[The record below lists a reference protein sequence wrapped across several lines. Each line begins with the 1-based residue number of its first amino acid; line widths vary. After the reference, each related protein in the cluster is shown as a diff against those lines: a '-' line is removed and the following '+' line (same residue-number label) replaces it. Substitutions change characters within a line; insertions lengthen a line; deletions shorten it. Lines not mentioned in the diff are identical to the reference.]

1 MRYRADL
8 HIHSPF
14 SRATSKAGT
23 LHGLAAWAGVKGI
36 DVVGT
41 GDFTHPGWQRQISGN
56 LEEAEPGF
64 FRLKDPE
71 SEAAARVLPPG
82 LEADPGGVRFVLSAE
97 ISSIYK
103 KDGRVRKVHTV
114 LFVPDMDSVRRIS
127 ATLSGIGNL
136 ESDGRPILGLD
147 CRDLLEI
154 LLENAPEGFLVPAH
168 VWTPWFSLFGS
179 RSGFDAIEECFGDL
193 TGHIFALETGL
204 SSDPDMNRLISA
216 LDRFSLISNSDC
228 HSPAKLG
235 REANIFTT
243 GFDFYSLRDGLREP
257 VDAGGRQRFAA
268 TVEFYPEEGKYHLDG
283 HRKCGIS
290 LEPAET
296 RRMKGI
302 CPVCGN
308 PLTVGVLSRVME
320 LADRERPRYTPGAPA
335 VFSLVPLP
343 ELLGELLGTGPA
355 SKRVSDAYV
364 RLIRRFGSE
373 LDILLE
379 TDTAALAAEAS
390 PLLAEAVARVRTG
403 RVIRSAGYDGAY
415 GTIRVFSDQERKEF
429 GGQMQLFPAG
439 PARTAAPA
447 KKNPLPGSDP
457 PGPPVVSG
465 PVASRGLNPEQEKA
479 VAAEARHIL
488 VNAGPGTGK
497 THTLVQRVVRHVRQ
511 GRTPCTVIT
520 FTNRAADELRQRLD
534 AELGGVYGVIA
545 ATFHGYCLLWLRR
558 ATPNLQAAGPE
569 LRRFLLGTLH
579 PQQSSR
585 EIAELD
591 GDITS
596 FLQSA
601 PDTDVG
607 VPAAMAPYFER
618 LASEQ
623 LIDLEAVAPAV
634 LAFLK
639 RGGPAAEVMRR
650 ETGRL
655 FIDEFQDLNRSQY
668 ELVRLLAATVPVFS
682 IGDPDQAIYGFRGSS
697 PGWFFQFI
705 HDLQPEQHA
714 LYRNYRND
722 AVIVR
727 AAGAVISRN
736 RRRGSAG
743 QCESLTGRTG
753 VIYSM
758 TADSPRAEAAAIV
771 REIEAVVGGTS
782 HREIDR
788 IRRTGHSPAALSD
801 IAVLYRTGRQA
812 GIIAEALIEHGFPV
826 QVVDLIPY
834 YRTGPAHPLYLWTL
848 LAAGLEESS
857 DLLALMGKEK
867 GGSQATAA
875 AEQCLAGVIRTPMA
889 VLLRNREEVPA
900 PLQAVLIDMASTV
913 EMMRETARTEGV
925 VAALRGLLPRYGTD
939 PAAGDVIRLLSLADN
954 FGASLEAFALHLR
967 HYSDTV
973 IYDERAEAVTLM
985 TLHASKG
992 LEFKIVFIAGVEE
1005 GLLPLLP
1012 KTSFT
1017 GAEEMEHVEE
1027 ERRLFYVGMT
1037 RAKEILYLSRAEKR
1051 SLRGGVVRQEPS
1063 RFIAEIPAPLIT
1075 PLQGRKTSGT
1085 RKSRAQQLSLFE

>member
-1 MRYRADL
+1 VRYRADL

-23 LHGLAAWAGVKGI
+23 LHGLAAWAAVKGI

-64 FRLKDPE
+64 FRLKDPG

-82 LEADPGGVRFVLSAE
+82 LEAEANGVRFVLSAE

-154 LLENAPEGFLVPAH
+154 LLEKAPEGFLVPAH

-193 TGHIFALETGL
+193 TGHVFALETGL

-257 VDAGGRQRFAA
+257 VDADGRQRFAA
-268 TVEFYPEEGKYHLDG
+268 TVEFFPEEGKYHLDG

-290 LEPAET
+290 LEPVET

-320 LADRERPRYTPGAPA
+320 LADRERPRYPPAAPA

-355 SKRVSDAYV
+355 SKRVSNAYV

-403 RVIRSAGYDGAY
+403 RVIRNAGYDGVY
-415 GTIRVFSDQERKEF
+415 GTVRVFSDQERKEF
-429 GGQMQLFPAG
+429 GGQMQLFHTG

-447 KKNPLPGSDP
+447 KKAPPPGPDP
-457 PGPPVVSG
+457 PGPPVVPG
-465 PVASRGLNPEQEKA
+465 PAASRGLNPEQEKA
-479 VAAEARHIL
+479 VGAEARHIL

-520 FTNRAADELRQRLD
+520 FTNRAVDELRQRLD
-534 AELGGVYGVIA
+534 AELGRAPGVVA

-558 ATPNLQAAGPE
+558 STPDLQAAGPE

-579 PQQSSR
+579 PQLSSR
-585 EIAELD
+585 ELAELD

-601 PDTDVG
+601 PDTDAG
-607 VPAAMAPYFER
+607 VPAAMTRYFER
-618 LASEQ
+618 LAREQ
-623 LIDLEAVAPAV
+623 LIDLEAVVPAAMT
-634 LAFLK
+634 LLK

-668 ELVRLLAATVPVFS
+668 ELVRLLAATVPVFA

-714 LYRNYRND
+714 LYRNYRSD

-727 AAGAVISRN
+727 AAGAVISRSQ
-736 RRRGSAG
+736 RRGSAG

-771 REIEAVVGGTS
+771 REIEAAVGGTS

-788 IRRTGHSPAALSD
+788 MRQTRHGPAALSD

-812 GIIAEALIEHGFPV
+812 GMIADALIGHGFPV
-826 QVVDLIPY
+826 QVVDLVPY

-848 LAAGLEESS
+848 LAAGLEEGS

-867 GGSQATAA
+867 GSAQAAAA
-875 AEQCLAGVIRTPMA
+875 AEQCLAGVIRAPMD
-889 VLLRNREEVPA
+889 VLLRNRDELPA
-900 PLQAVLIDMASTV
+900 ALQAVLFDMASTV

-925 VAALRGLLPRYGTD
+925 AAALRGLLPRYGTD
-939 PAAGDVIRLLSLADN
+939 PANEDVLRLLSLADN

-1005 GLLPLLP
+1005 GLLPLSP
-1012 KTSFT
+1012 KTSFSE
-1017 GAEEMEHVEE
+1017 AEEMEHVEE

-1037 RAKEILYLSRAEKR
+1037 RAEEILYLSRAEKR
-1051 SLRGGVVRQEPS
+1051 NLRGGVVRQEPS

-1075 PLQGRKTSGT
+1075 PFQGRKTSGR